1 MAQKLDKLDVKLL
14 KMLSENAR
22 KPYLEIARETGVSGA
37 AIHQRMAKL
46 QSLGI
51 VKGTETLIDPASI
64 GYETTAYLGVFLRDP
79 SRFDEIL
86 AKLQQIPE
94 IVECHLI
101 TGQYDLL
108 LKVFARNNE
117 DLLNFIHT
125 KIFTLNL
132 GRTETNIS
140 LKELFRR
147 QLPVDI
153 QNN

>member
-108 LKVFARNNE
+108 LKVYARNNE

-140 LKELFRR
+140 L
-147 QLPVDI
+147 
-153 QNN
+153 

>member
-86 AKLQQIPE
+86 AKLKQIPE

-101 TGQYDLL
+101 TGQFDLL
-108 LKVFARNNE
+108 LKVYARNNE
-117 DLLNFIHT
+117 DLQNFIHT

>member
-14 KMLSENAR
+14 KMLSDNAR

-46 QSLGI
+46 QSLGV
-51 VKGTETLIDPASI
+51 VKGSETIIDPATI

-79 SRFDEIL
+79 ARFDEIL
-86 AKLQQIPE
+86 DKLKQIPE

-108 LKVFARNNE
+108 LKVYARNNE

-125 KIFTLNL
+125 KILSLDL

-147 QLPVDI
+147 QIPI
-153 QNN
+153 EEI

>member
-14 KMLSENAR
+14 KMLSDNAR

-46 QSLGI
+46 QSLGV
-51 VKGTETLIDPASI
+51 VKGSETIIDPSTI
-64 GYETTAYLGVFLRDP
+64 GYETTAFLGVFLRDP
-79 SRFDEIL
+79 SRFEEIL
-86 AKLQQIPE
+86 NKLQQIPE

-108 LKVFARNNE
+108 LKVYAKNNE

-125 KIFTLNL
+125 KIFPLDL

-140 LKELFRR
+140 FKELFRR
-147 QLPVDI
+147 QIPIDEI
-153 QNN
+153 

>member
-108 LKVFARNNE
+108 LKVYARNNE